1 MPVLPLGK
9 NSLQLG
15 GGQDSHFINVCK
27 AFGKPRTDGRHK
39 AQSINRA
46 EKLHLVQRHKRAL
59 KCQQGWDVGKGRAPD
74 QANCTR
80 SCSAH
85 RGQSPAGSSV
95 RKVVNPW
102 DLQSCRSGD
111 RTSSVH
117 LASELNRGPHVCYK
131 LVSESRDPV
140 QSLGS
145 SGGSEGG
152 SVPPRSRCNP
162 APAAPGRLT
171 AGMCSES
178 RCLLL
183 LQSSGTL
190 VFTCSG
196 IAMYFGFLLA
206 DAQEI

>member
-1 MPVLPLGK
+1 M
-9 NSLQLG
+9 
-15 GGQDSHFINVCK
+15 
-27 AFGKPRTDGRHK
+27 
-39 AQSINRA
+39 
-46 EKLHLVQRHKRAL
+46 
-59 KCQQGWDVGKGRAPD
+59 
-74 QANCTR
+74 
-80 SCSAH
+80 
-85 RGQSPAGSSV
+85 
-95 RKVVNPW
+95 NPW
-102 DLQSCRSGD
+102 DLQSCQSGD

-117 LASELNRGPHVCYK
+117 LASEVNGGPHVCYK

-145 SGGSEGG
+145 SGGREGG
-152 SVPPRSRCNP
+152 SVPLRSRCNP
-162 APAAPGRLT
+162 APAAPVRLT

-196 IAMYFGFLLA
+196 IAVHFGFLLA